1 LARLPSVLELPEAAV
16 PMSYT
21 ASYPWGALHVSEE
34 AHQAYNLDPLPPLV
48 QEGKILRPDVLDGNV
63 FLPLVEGRKQL
74 DLFIVSPEQMS
85 RYSSDQQ
92 TVGTPGLSHRAAH
105 YKSGVGIAIKSYRP
119 FFEPHELKDLSA
131 SDQEVQDIL
140 LSHYPAVGE
149 DSRDLIDAMIDYI
162 QAQSAERS
170 SNAHIVKDLAGKAE
184 DAVIKELSERRL
196 YDLKRKFVNQTT
208 GAIALDGVALLVM
221 GKFSAGVPLTM
232 GDTLLLSG
240 ISAAL
245 IGSTAAQHR
254 RDTEALTRRIA
265 DSPTTFSATGY
276 RVKRS
281 IEDLFTDRNVMP
293 ADTVTE

>member
-1 LARLPSVLELPEAAV
+1 MARLPSVLELPEAAV
-16 PMSYT
+16 PISYT

-34 AHQAYNLDPLPPLV
+34 ARQAYNLDPLPPLA

-63 FLPLVEGRKQL
+63 SLPVVEGRQQL

-85 RYSSDQQ
+85 RYSSDPQ
-92 TVGTPGLSHRAAH
+92 TIGTPNIYHRAAH
-105 YKSGVGIAIKSYRP
+105 YRSGVGIAIKSYRP

-170 SNAHIVKDLAGKAE
+170 SNAHIVKDLAGTAH
-184 DAVIKELSERRL
+184 DAVVKELSERRL
-196 YDLKRKFVNQTT
+196 YDLRRKFVNHTA
-208 GAIALDGVALLVM
+208 GAIALDGLALLVM
-221 GKFSAGVPLTM
+221 GKFSAGVPLTIT
-232 GDTLLLSG
+232 DTLLLSG
-240 ISAAL
+240 VSTAL
-245 IGSTAAQHR
+245 VGSTVAQHN
-254 RDTEALTRRIA
+254 RDANTLTRRIA
-265 DSPTTFSATGY
+265 DAPVKYASTGY
-276 RVKRS
+276 NVKRS